1 MSLDRIARLRGYDRS
16 IRSAVSMIR
25 LAHLTD
31 PHVGP
36 LPRPQLQELLSKRLT
51 GWFNWHRS
59 RRAFHDMGLLG
70 ELVIDILEQ
79 KPDHIFCTGDIC
91 NIGLPEEWPTSRI
104 FLEGLGSPRD
114 VSFVPGN
121 HDAYVPGALEGL
133 LGAIDPYVQGDDG
146 RVGFPYLRRRDAL
159 AIIGLSSAIPTLP
172 FVASG
177 RVGSKQLRAA
187 EAMLG
192 DLGQDRD
199 CFRIVLVHHP
209 PHPGG
214 APAGR
219 NLTDAGRFAAM
230 IARVGAELVLHG
242 HNHVGSLA
250 HLPSP
255 RGPVP
260 IIGGPSASARPGT
273 VQHCAGYH
281 LYTLDRD
288 ETGFLLTAELRGPRL
303 EGGFG
308 GLGMLSLAPKLAEVR
323 RR

>member
-1 MSLDRIARLRGYDRS
+1 LTSGGTGPN
-16 IRSAVSMIR
+16 SAGNLMIR

-36 LPRPQLQELLSKRLT
+36 LPRPQLRQLFSKRFT
-51 GWFNWHRS
+51 GWFNWHRGRGAS
-59 RRAFHDMGLLG
+59 HDMELLAA
-70 ELVIDILEQ
+70 LVADIHGQ
-79 KPDHIFCTGDIC
+79 KPDHIICTGDVC
-91 NIGLPEEWPTSRI
+91 NIGLPKEWPSSRI
-104 FLEGLGSPRD
+104 FLEGLGPPDR

-133 LGAIDPYVQGDDG
+133 LSAIDPYIRGDDG
-146 RVGFPYLRRRDAL
+146 SAGFPYLRRRGPL

-177 RVGSKQLRAA
+177 RLGSRQLRAA
-187 EAMLG
+187 EAMLAS
-192 DLGQDRD
+192 LGTDRD
-199 CFRIVLVHHP
+199 CFRLILVHHP
-209 PHPGG
+209 PHQGG

-219 NLTDAGRFAAM
+219 NLTDARRFEAM

-260 IIGGPSASARPGT
+260 VIGAPSASSLGGT
-273 VQHCAGYH
+273 LTHRAGYH
-281 LYTLDRD
+281 LFTLDRD
-288 ETGFLLTAELRGPRL
+288 ETGFLLTAELRGLEP
-303 EGGFG
+303 EGGIG
-308 GLGMLSLAPKLAEVR
+308 GLGMLSLARDRVAQSRILR
-323 RR
+323 

>member
-1 MSLDRIARLRGYDRS
+1 
-16 IRSAVSMIR
+16 MIR

-36 LPRPQLQELLSKRLT
+36 LPRPHWRQLLSKRLT

-59 RRAFHDMGLLG
+59 RAVLHDMGLLG
-70 ELVIDILEQ
+70 ELVIDMLEQ
-79 KPDHIFCTGDIC
+79 KPDHIFCTGDVC
-91 NIGLPEEWPTSRI
+91 NIGLPEEWLSSHI
-104 FLEGLGSPRD
+104 FLEGLGSPED

-133 LGAIDPYVQGDDG
+133 LREITPYVRGDDG
-146 RVGFPYLRRRDAL
+146 VAGFPYLRRRDEL

-177 RVGSKQLRAA
+177 RIGSKQFQAA
-187 EAMLG
+187 EEMLG

-214 APAGR
+214 APSGR
-219 NLTDAGRFAAM
+219 NLTDASRFAAM

-281 LYTLDRD
+281 LYTLGRD
-288 ETGFLLTAELRGPRL
+288 ETGFLLTAELRGPLL
-303 EGGFG
+303 EGGIG
-308 GLGMLSLAPKLAEVR
+308 GLGMLSLAPALTQPQGR
-323 RR
+323 G